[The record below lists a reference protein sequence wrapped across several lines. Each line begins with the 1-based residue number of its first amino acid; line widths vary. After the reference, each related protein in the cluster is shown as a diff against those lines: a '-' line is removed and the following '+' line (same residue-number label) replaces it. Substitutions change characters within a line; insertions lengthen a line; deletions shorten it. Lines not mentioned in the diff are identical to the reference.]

1 MAQTNFIESWLG
13 ENQARVDEITQQN
26 PQLSNAILNVLEYV
40 NNYYGGSK
48 IDTKTILSKPT
59 VVATPPPTVAPAV
72 NNLADTK
79 IIFWNREDRDSFI
92 NKMKELDIKEISN
105 NKNQTFYL
113 INEEKNNL
121 IPTKVFYGVEQ
132 DKFILSPKKEIFLQD
147 LGLLRPFVNVAWA
160 DDISTYAISTKNF
173 EESKEL
179 IDMVRRLKN
188 KTPSRKET
196 TVAFDVSPNILARHN
211 YFTFMLAT
219 SEDKMFNINR
229 FKPLSSDVYSKSNKE
244 KMTFDQFKKIFVKNE
259 EEQNKKVTTP
269 TNIDLVG
276 SKIVILD
283 KKQSQAVQQIA
294 FEQGYKWNSLN
305 AFEFKIIP
313 QSDFPVVFYFP
324 PSKELLFD
332 YNQGALARYNTD
344 PSKPLSLYDLG
355 ITTLGNNV
363 VATTTTTKTPTKTIK
378 PTKKSITLQHKATT
392 TVQASS
398 NEEDFDDLL
407 DELNNLEL

>member
-1 MAQTNFIESWLG
+1 
-13 ENQARVDEITQQN
+13 
-26 PQLSNAILNVLEYV
+26 
-40 NNYYGGSK
+40 
-48 IDTKTILSKPT
+48 
-59 VVATPPPTVAPAV
+59 
-72 NNLADTK
+72 
-79 IIFWNREDRDSFI
+79 
-92 NKMKELDIKEISN
+92 
-105 NKNQTFYL
+105 
-113 INEEKNNL
+113 
-121 IPTKVFYGVEQ
+121 
-132 DKFILSPKKEIFLQD
+132 
-147 LGLLRPFVNVAWA
+147 
-160 DDISTYAISTKNF
+160 
-173 EESKEL
+173 
-179 IDMVRRLKN
+179 MVRLLKN